1 MMAVVVLTE
10 NQAHT
15 ILDQV
20 STAAIMLLVV
30 GITFGCMR
38 CSSGISRLIGN
49 GGASI
54 VSRVMGLILA
64 SVAANSVLSALLEIS
79 KTGQL

>member
-1 MMAVVVLTE
+1 MMAVVLLTE
-10 NQAHT
+10 NQTHT

-20 STAAIMLLVV
+20 VTAAIMLLV
-30 GITFGCMR
+30 IAMAFGLMMMA
-38 CSSGISRLIGN
+38 GTISRLIGS

-64 SVAANSVLSALLEIS
+64 SVATANTLEGL
-79 KTGQL
+79 KKFFGL